1 VIHPYGRLPRTS
13 VHGRVR
19 TSGKRMGSPR
29 IHVTAAST
37 EAPINAPISGLAAR
51 RTTNPSADR
60 TKGRRCSST
69 DASSEKRRRRS
80 EADPWP
86 TTTPPS
92 ERVAITVVARPP
104 RSLQAK
110 SVVPA
115 TAGDLIR
122 SRRQKSDARAAA
134 DLTAPRVGS
143 ELVCWT
149 DRRRLRRCRR
159 GGARRRSTPG
169 ASWIDSMPQL
179 ASRGRRSQRLRP
191 RGPRFF
197 PDGAAAGMRPERSPR
212 ARWSE

>member
-1 VIHPYGRLPRTS
+1 MPLRAKSVATYRSDEDKIFRIYVSNRTMPLPSGS
-13 VHGRVR
+13 VGIV
-19 TSGKRMGSPR
+19 
-29 IHVTAAST
+29 
-37 EAPINAPISGLAAR
+37 
-51 RTTNPSADR
+51 
-60 TKGRRCSST
+60 
-69 DASSEKRRRRS
+69 
-80 EADPWP
+80 
-86 TTTPPS
+86 
-92 ERVAITVVARPP
+92 VVARPP

-159 GGARRRSTPG
+159 GGGRRRSTPG
-169 ASWIDSMPQL
+169 ASWIDSMPPR

-197 PDGAAAGMRPERSPR
+197 PDGAAAAMRPERSPR
-212 ARWSE
+212 ARWSESCQPSALGLLLSGWSVPDLQGGEVALASILDASGHLEGEVSA